1 MSRSGERSR
10 DRSHRTGRKSND
22 GRGHKAPPAGVSGGR
37 GSGSIAV
44 TPLRRE
50 HFLVTALVTAAC
62 IAIGVSHWIYE
73 TDVWEHLLVGR
84 VFWSQ
89 HRVFTTSVWSWP
101 AYGTPNVNPSW
112 GFSALLWPFW
122 SLGGIAGLHAWR
134 WLTTLASF
142 ALLGLAARRLGARG
156 LATFFVIA
164 IAALVYRQRV
174 QVRPE
179 TLAGVWLAFTVWILE
194 RARASERPR
203 AAWALVPVALAWANS
218 HISFFLLFVLLGFH
232 VLDAALARRWA
243 AVRTLAL
250 AGVAALAATL
260 VNPFGAATLA
270 APLTFLFT
278 RRNEPF
284 FAAIAE
290 LQPIVWKQNL
300 ANGLPLLLAGW
311 PVLLLFRARRG
322 RIDRVEWLTAVV
334 FTTLAFS
341 SARFVATYVLAATPY
356 LARDLDEAAAGW
368 RLPRGFAGPWARTL
382 VVSAACVLA
391 SVFDWTHGIAPLG
404 FRLDTSRMPVAA
416 ADWMTAHDVRG
427 RGMNHFQLGGYLLW
441 RFWPERDRLPF
452 MDIHGE
458 DSPRDVRAAY
468 QLAMSEP
475 EGWRALDDRFRFDWV
490 LLSRRYAHKRG
501 LLDTVDDDERWSL
514 VFVDDSA
521 ALYLRREG
529 AMAPIAERFAYRT
542 LGGSRATM
550 TARVEA
556 ARGDPALKAEM
567 EKELARQARE
577 TSVNFYGRAMER
589 ALEAQ

>member
-1 MSRSGERSR
+1 M
-10 DRSHRTGRKSND
+10 KSNG
-22 GRGHKAPPAGVSGGR
+22 GRGPPAPPAGVSVR
-37 GSGSIAV
+37 TS
-44 TPLRRE
+44 LRRE
-50 HFLVTALVTAAC
+50 HFAAAALVTAAC
-62 IAIGVSHWIYE
+62 VAIGVSHWIYE

-84 VFWSQ
+84 AFWTE

-122 SLGGIAGLHAWR
+122 SLGGVAGLHAWR
-134 WLTTLASF
+134 WLTTLATF

-164 IAALVYRQRV
+164 LAALVYRQRV

-179 TLAGVWLAFTVWILE
+179 TLAGVWFALTCWILE
-194 RARASERPR
+194 RARASERRR

-232 VLDAALARRWA
+232 VLDAALARRAA

-250 AGVAALAATL
+250 VGIAALVATL
-260 VNPFGAATLA
+260 VSPFGAGTLA
-270 APLTFLFT
+270 APFT
-278 RRNEPF
+278 YFFAQRNEPF

-290 LQPIVWKQNL
+290 LQPVVWSQNF

-322 RIDRVEWLTAVV
+322 QVDRVEWLTAIV

-341 SARFVATYVLAATPY
+341 SARFVATYVLAATPF
-356 LARDLDEAAAGW
+356 LARDLDEAATTW
-368 RLPRGFAGPWARTL
+368 RIPRGLAAPWARTAA
-382 VVSAACVLA
+382 VSTVCVLT
-391 SVFDWTHGIAPLG
+391 SLFDWTHGIAPLG

-416 ADWMTAHDVRG
+416 ADWMAAHDVRG

-441 RFWPERDRLPF
+441 RFWPDRGRLPF
-452 MDIHGE
+452 LDIHADG
-458 DSPRDVRAAY
+458 PRALRDAY
-468 QLAMSEP
+468 QRAMTEP
-475 EGWRALDDRFRFDWV
+475 AGWEALDDRFHFDWMI
-490 LLSRRYAHKRG
+490 LSRRYAHGPG

-514 VFVDDSA
+514 VFVDDTA

-529 AMAPIAERFAYRT
+529 RMAPLAERFAYRT
-542 LGGSRATM
+542 LGGSRATIA
-550 TARVEA
+550 ARVDA
-556 ARGDPALKAEM
+556 ARRDPALRAEM
-567 EKELARQARE
+567 ESELARQARE
-577 TSVNFYGRAMER
+577 TSTNFYGRAMER
-589 ALEAQ
+589 ALEAP